1 MLMPTKHGTP
11 CSGVWRAFTLGALSG
26 LAAIGLAGCAGGN
39 YAADDALA
47 SRIDEALLV
56 TDELNLSRIEVSV
69 EPGVI
74 YLSGMSDDHES
85 KVHAE
90 QVAQDFA
97 EDRIILNKIEVDF

>member
-1 MLMPTKHGTP
+1 MPAKNGTP
-11 CSGVWRAFTLGALSG
+11 FTVGGRLVTLGLLSG

-47 SRIDEALLV
+47 SRIDQALLV
-56 TDELNLSRIEVSV
+56 TDELNLSRIEVNV

-97 EDRIILNKIEVDF
+97 EDRIIVNKIEVDF

>member
-1 MLMPTKHGTP
+1 MHGKNDTP
-11 CSGVWRAFTLGALSG
+11 STVVWRVIALGLLSG
-26 LAAIGLAGCAGGN
+26 LAAIGLEGCAGGN

-47 SRIDEALLV
+47 SRIDQALLV

-97 EDRIILNKIEVDF
+97 EERKIMNKIEVDF

>member
-1 MLMPTKHGTP
+1 MPTKHGTH